1 MKYFKAVLYTV
12 LMSFI
17 FFSILIFAEG
27 ITRAQRM
34 IKIINNA
41 LDEENY
47 HILLRGNYQNPN
59 SIFEVDLETE
69 DFKLKVLGFET
80 ASIIDGEVSN
90 YLELVII
97 AEEGEMSQ
105 FIDIETSLRT
115 NNNEIELWLIKYL
128 NLEVYTIVINDN
140 HNELLTIKELFEE
153 GNTIESFVVGYARD
167 NGEFEETLVSIN
179 TNKEEFKFSD
189 ILNNYYNSN
198 NQYPEENTTLIK
210 VSQEVEIKT
219 GTTLII
225 TGAIL
230 LVLIGLLTF
239 YVYSVRPKRKLGKSN
254 PSKNLEKDLERV
266 RK

>member
-1 MKYFKAVLYTV
+1 MKYFKAILYTV

-17 FFSILIFAEG
+17 FFSVLIFAEG
-27 ITRAQRM
+27 ITRAQKM

-41 LDEENY
+41 LEEDNY

-59 SIFEVDLETE
+59 SVFEVNLETE
-69 DFKLKVLGFET
+69 DFKLRVLGFET
-80 ASIIDGEVSN
+80 SSIIDDEVSN

-105 FIDIETSLRT
+105 FIDIETSLKT
-115 NNNEIELWLIKYL
+115 NGNEIELWLIKYL
-128 NLEVYTIVINDN
+128 NLEVYTTVINDN
-140 HNELLTIKELFEE
+140 HNELLTIDKLFEK
-153 GNTIESFVVGYARD
+153 GNLIQSFAVGYARD
-167 NGEFEETLVSIN
+167 DGEFKETSVQIDLN
-179 TNKEEFKFSD
+179 QEEFKFSET
-189 ILNNYYNSN
+189 INNYYTTN
-198 NQYPEENTTLIK
+198 NAYPEEDTNLIK
-210 VSQEVEIKT
+210 LSQEVEIKT
-219 GTTLII
+219 GTTLIV

>member
-1 MKYFKAVLYTV
+1 MK
-12 LMSFI
+12 
-17 FFSILIFAEG
+17 
-27 ITRAQRM
+27 
-34 IKIINNA
+34 
-41 LDEENY
+41 
-47 HILLRGNYQNPN
+47 
-59 SIFEVDLETE
+59 
-69 DFKLKVLGFET
+69 
-80 ASIIDGEVSN
+80 
-90 YLELVII
+90 
-97 AEEGEMSQ
+97 
-105 FIDIETSLRT
+105 
-115 NNNEIELWLIKYL
+115 LWLIKYL

-239 YVYSVRPKRKLGKSN
+239 YIYSVRPKRKLGKSE